1 MNSDTKL
8 SLEYDFYG
16 ALLTKRQSE
25 VMQLYH
31 EENLTL
37 QEIGEELGISRQ
49 SAHDSLKSAERQLA
63 GYEDK
68 LGLVARFEKT
78 GRGIAEIDRLIENMV
93 SENKDNSVLVKKLT
107 RIKKIIDDLE
117 N

>member
-1 MNSDTKL
+1 MESNAKFI
-8 SLEYDFYG
+8 LEYDFYG
-16 ALLTKRQSE
+16 GLLTERKRQI
-25 VMQLYH
+25 MQLYH

-68 LGLVARFEKT
+68 LGLVARFEKA
-78 GRGIAEIDRLIENMV
+78 GRGIAEIDKLIENMV